1 MVFIEEL
8 QLGGIQY
15 RAAVCESIQLEL
27 QARQLWSPRS
37 QKEKQTNVVDN
48 FREIHDRRAIRRFHG
63 LGGLIALVYWFGM
76 CTPSR

>member
-27 QARQLWSPRS
+27 QSSSPGALVLKR
-37 QKEKQTNVVDN
+37 KQTNILDY
-48 FREIHDRRAIRRFHG
+48 RRQIHDCRAIRRFNG
-63 LGGLIALVYWFGM
+63 LGGLISLV
-76 CTPSR
+76 